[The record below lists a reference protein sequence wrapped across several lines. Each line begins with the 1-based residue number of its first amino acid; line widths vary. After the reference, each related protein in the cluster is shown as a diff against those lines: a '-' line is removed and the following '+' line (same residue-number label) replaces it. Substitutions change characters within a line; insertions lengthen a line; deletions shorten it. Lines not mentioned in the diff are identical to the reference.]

1 MGWGQCC
8 DLRAG
13 CAHCWITPS
22 FPITFH
28 APGAKSHIV
37 FKHALNPWNK
47 GSSPIPTPVLTQP
60 GVEGKEPGGA
70 FSSPKWGCALGPQ
83 VAPFWCRARLP
94 AEERRGF
101 QPCSCALHR
110 SLNYRFSAADRW
122 ARICGGIGSQTLSF
136 SLVRVPLQ
144 RGESRNFLRKVRSG
158 LSRPQHEYND
168 RCILQQAGTECARP
182 QLLLSAKSLFFVI
195 Y

>member
-1 MGWGQCC
+1 MLSHQSCG
-8 DLRAG
+8 R
-13 CAHCWITPS
+13 AHCWTTPF
-22 FPITFH
+22 FPMAFH

-37 FKHALNPWNK
+37 FKQALNPRNK
-47 GSSPIPTPVLTQP
+47 GSGPIPSAVLTQP
-60 GVEGKEPGGA
+60 GVDGKEPGG
-70 FSSPKWGCALGPQ
+70 FLRPP
-83 VAPFWCRARLP
+83 VARLP

-101 QPCSCALHR
+101 QPCSCAPHR

-195 Y
+195 C